1 MSVDSQGIRAGNLLY
16 VSGCIGLDPKTGEF
30 VSQDITGQ
38 AEQVHLPQKTLMILP
53 HPNYNQI
60 VD

>member
-30 VSQDITGQ
+30 VSQEITGQ
-38 AEQVHLPQKTLMILP
+38 AEQVSSP
-53 HPNYNQI
+53 HRRL
-60 VD
+60 